1 MSADA
6 SAYAVLGLEPNADL
20 ASVERAYKRLIKL
33 YHPDREGGDG
43 RRAAEIIH
51 AYRDIR
57 RSHLCRGELV
67 LYEDHASGPTAPTGN
82 AWVRTALAAAGA
94 VLLLVLAAG
103 PGMALVE
110 RLAAIPAPPK
120 LHGVRPAVVADSM
133 EAPLNVAAIDA
144 AVARAVHVYG
154 TKDENALVS
163 HSRDCHQDLRVK
175 PSLERL
181 DSCAAFD
188 DAVVELEN
196 RDPLGDQGPFSEI
209 AVTGRQMSAGTV
221 LSNDYLAIDGRLD
234 RIRLHV
240 ELALAPPEAR
250 APTVEQNLGL

>member
-1 MSADA
+1 
-6 SAYAVLGLEPNADL
+6 
-20 ASVERAYKRLIKL
+20 
-33 YHPDREGGDG
+33 
-43 RRAAEIIH
+43 
-51 AYRDIR
+51 
-57 RSHLCRGELV
+57 
-67 LYEDHASGPTAPTGN
+67 
-82 AWVRTALAAAGA
+82 
-94 VLLLVLAAG
+94 
-103 PGMALVE
+103 MALVE

-144 AVARAVHVYG
+144 AVAKAVHVYG

-163 HSRDCHQDLRVK
+163 HSRDCHRDLRVK

-240 ELALAPPEAR
+240 ELALASPEER